1 LTHISSK
8 ADGHVCQAPKEA
20 HFTCHVWS
28 GRRRGMVQLST
39 GPTVHRPCIK
49 LMKPKLA
56 GRVTAV
62 RISYIMPISLR
73 IRHTR
78 CSLQRR
84 PSFLLFSKSGFY
96 FLSLSFFLMRRV
108 YRERPRCNTCIERE
122 RERVS
127 VRDMTPSVHS
137 EEKAQV
143 KVYLHRGVRLVGCN
157 VGR

>member
-1 LTHISSK
+1 MSSLTAFASWKTRVLPPRLTHISRK
-8 ADGHVCQAPKEA
+8 ADGHVCEAPKEP

-39 GPTVHRPCIK
+39 GPTVHRSCIK
-49 LMKPKLA
+49 LMKPELS

-84 PSFLLFSKSGFY
+84 PSLY
-96 FLSLSFFLMRRV
+96 FL
-108 YRERPRCNTCIERE
+108 
-122 RERVS
+122 
-127 VRDMTPSVHS
+127 VRDMTPS
-137 EEKAQV
+137 EEKALV
-143 KVYLHRGVRLVGCN
+143 KVYSHRGVRLVGCN
-157 VGR
+157 LGR